1 MKRRGRIAL
10 FAKGAGTAMLGLML
24 IALAS
29 SSAAAKSAKPQH
41 PPHEGC
47 VSVTKGEY
55 DGAKRQR
62 LLRSRYGSYVRT
74 GRVWQRHYWYC
85 R

>member
-1 MKRRGRIAL
+1 MKRRRLIEF
-10 FAKGAGTAMLGLML
+10 FANAACTAMIGLML
-24 IALAS
+24 VVLGS
-29 SSAAAKSAKPQH
+29 SSATAKSESAQQ
-41 PPHEGC
+41 PPRKGC

-62 LLRSRYGSYVRT
+62 LLRNSYGSYVRT
-74 GRVWQRHYWYC
+74 GWLWQRRYWYC

>member
-1 MKRRGRIAL
+1 MI
-10 FAKGAGTAMLGLML
+10 GLMF

-29 SSAAAKSAKPQH
+29 ASAAAKSAIAQQ
-41 PPHEGC
+41 PPRKGC

-62 LLRSRYGSYVRT
+62 LLRSSHGSYVRT
-74 GRVWQRHYWYC
+74 GRLWQRRYWYC

>member
-1 MKRRGRIAL
+1 MKRRRLVAL
-10 FAKGAGTAMLGLML
+10 FANAAYMAMIGLML
-24 IALAS
+24 VALSS
-29 SSAAAKSAKPQH
+29 SSATAKSANARQ
-41 PPHEGC
+41 PPRKGC

-74 GRVWQRHYWYC
+74 GWLWQRRYWYC